1 MMPISRNKSREQNN
15 SLQRSYPSIVY
26 SGTPAISDYD
36 AVLSSL
42 EFPMDPSH
50 STSSVETLGKRNNPP
65 MDKRIELEYLQVPQ
79 LAETLIIVTER
90 R

>member
-1 MMPISRNKSREQNN
+1 
-15 SLQRSYPSIVY
+15 
-26 SGTPAISDYD
+26 
-36 AVLSSL
+36 
-42 EFPMDPSH
+42 MDPSH
-50 STSSVETLGKRNNPP
+50 STSSAETLGKRNNLP